1 MWLKN
6 FLKMVLSQF
15 WQALMITSF
24 VMVMM
29 LIIEYVN
36 VYSRGKWAKHLQHNS
51 KYQIILGAFMG
62 ILPGC
67 LGTYAMVSLYTHNII
82 HLPALV
88 AALIATSGDEAYI
101 MFSMIPEAALK
112 ITFFLLITG
121 IVVGYLTKFIF
132 PSFQMKKF
140 AVDHLHIHQ
149 DEQLDKPL
157 TISSISK
164 QWQNISFSRAILV
177 FAILIFITALLSGKF
192 VHGHAVDDTH
202 QITIEHAHDQHTHGQ
217 EHDHDIHSDLE
228 SIAAHADGFDWL
240 TITFIVLSFL
250 ALFVVI
256 VVPEHFIQEH
266 LWGHVI
272 KKHFLKILAWTF
284 VALLGIALLLNH
296 FDLHNWLKDNQL
308 WVVLMAVIIGFIPV
322 SGPHMIFI
330 TLFFNNTIP
339 FSVLLA
345 NSVVQ
350 DGHGALP
357 LFAESK
363 RSFILAKII
372 NMCAGLLIGSLGYFL
387 NF

>member
-6 FLKMVLSQF
+6 FLIMVLSQF

-29 LIIEYVN
+29 LIIEYIN

-51 KYQIILGAFMG
+51 RYQIILGAFMG

-67 LGTYAMVSLYTHNII
+67 LGTYAIVSLYTHNII

-112 ITFFLLITG
+112 ITFFLLFTG

-149 DEQLDKPL
+149 HEQLDKPL

-202 QITIEHAHDQHTHGQ
+202 QIALEHAHDQHAHGHV
-217 EHDHDIHSDLE
+217 HDHDIHSDQE
-228 SIAAHADGFDWL
+228 NIAAHSDGFDWL

-250 ALFVVI
+250 ALFIVI
-256 VVPEHFIQEH
+256 IVPEHFIQEH

-272 KKHFLKILAWTF
+272 KKHFLKILSWTF
-284 VALLGIALLLNH
+284 VALLSIALLLNH

-308 WVVLMAVIIGFIPV
+308 WVVLLAVLIGFIPV

-372 NMCAGLLIGSLGYFL
+372 NMCAGLLLGSLGYFL

>member
-1 MWLKN
+1 
-6 FLKMVLSQF
+6 MVLSQF

-51 KYQIILGAFMG
+51 RYQIILGALMG

-67 LGTYAMVSLYTHNII
+67 LGTYAVVSLYTHNII
-82 HLPALV
+82 QLPALV

-101 MFSMIPEAALK
+101 MFSMIPDTALK
-112 ITFFLLITG
+112 ITLFLLLIG
-121 IVVGYLTKFIF
+121 IAAGYLTKFIF

-149 DEQLDKPL
+149 HEQLDNAL
-157 TISSISK
+157 SLGSIAK
-164 QWQNISFSRAILV
+164 QWRNISFSRAILV
-177 FAILIFITALLSGKF
+177 FAILVFITALLSGKF
-192 VHGHAVDDTH
+192 VHGHAVDETH
-202 QITIEHAHDQHTHGQ
+202 QISIEHNHAEH
-217 EHDHDIHSDLE
+217 EHDHDHEHDHAHDMDE
-228 SIAAHADGFDWL
+228 SLNTIPAHPEGFDWL
-240 TITFIVLSFL
+240 TVTFIVLSFL

-284 VALLGIALLLNH
+284 VALLGIAFLLNH

-308 WVVLMAVIIGFIPV
+308 WVVLVAVLIGFIPV

-363 RSFILAKII
+363 RSFMLAKVI
-372 NMCAGLLIGSLGYFL
+372 NMCAGLLVGSLGYFF